1 MTKTQTHNARR
12 TKSLSQDAAML
23 VGIGVFTIA
32 VLGAV
37 FAFTASNQQAA
48 AIDVSKPLQLM
59 RQSWS
64 VRTVQL

>member
-12 TKSLSQDAAML
+12 TKSLSQDTAIL

-37 FAFTASNQQAA
+37 FAFTASNQQAD
-48 AIDVSKPLQLM
+48 AIDETKPMQLM
-59 RQSWS
+59 RQSSS
-64 VRTVQL
+64 VQIVQL